1 MNSAKN
7 ILVISPHPDDMEFGC
22 GGTIYKFSKKGYKIK
37 IYTVTLGEYGGD
49 PNLRKKEQEKSAKI
63 LNADVMFGNF
73 KDTEVFLKRELIID
87 IENVIKKINPF
98 LIFVNFF
105 KDSHQDHVAISK
117 ATITSA
123 RYINN
128 LLFYETPTSFDFIP
142 NIYFDIGDVLKVK
155 EKLLKAHRSQVYKT
169 RVKNLSIIESAKST
183 AIFRG
188 YQARVKYAEAFLS
201 QRLLLNT
208 LCI

>member
-1 MNSAKN
+1 MNKKN

-22 GGTIYKFSKKGYKIK
+22 GGTVYRFSKKGYRIFL
-37 IYTVTLGEYGGD
+37 YVATGGEYGGD
-49 PNLRKKEQEKSAKI
+49 LKTRRSEQERSARI
-63 LNADVMFGNF
+63 MGARVIWGVF
-73 KDTEVFLKRELIID
+73 KDTEVFLKREAIN
-87 IENVIKKINPF
+87 EVEGVIKKVDPF
-98 LIFVNFF
+98 LIFVNFY
-105 KDSHQDHVAISK
+105 KDTHQDHVAISK
-117 ATITSA
+117 ATITAA

-128 LLFYETPTSFDFIP
+128 LLFYETPTSIDFIP
-142 NIYFDIGDVLKVK
+142 NIYFDIGDVIEQKK
-155 EKLLKAHRSQVYKT
+155 KLLLSHYSQVHKT
-169 RVKNLSIIESAKST
+169 RVKNLSIIESAYST